1 MWYYELTNKLYMEE
15 RPMTDVKVIGGQLE
29 QKEIDAYIAHVKD
42 GHPGKVLKYLN
53 IKLDGEFVDLEYEFL
68 PQKFQRIRRITGY
81 LVGDMSRWN
90 DAKVAEEKDR
100 VKHTV

>member
-1 MWYYELTNKLYMEE
+1 MWYSKIINKLYMEE
-15 RPMTDVKVIGGQLE
+15 RPMVDVKVIGGQLE
-29 QKEIDAYIAHVKD
+29 QAEIDAYIAHIKD
-42 GHPGKVLKYLN
+42 GNPGKVLKYLN

-100 VKHTV
+100 VKHTM

>member
-1 MWYYELTNKLYMEE
+1 MWYSESTIKQYMEVKA
-15 RPMTDVKVIGGQLE
+15 MVDVKVIGGELE
-29 QKEIDAYIAHVKD
+29 QAEIDAYIAHVRE
-42 GHPGKVLKYLN
+42 GNPGKQLKYLN

-90 DAKVAEEKDR
+90 DAKVAEEHDR
-100 VKHTV
+100 VKHTL

>member
-1 MWYYELTNKLYMEE
+1 
-15 RPMTDVKVIGGQLE
+15 MTDVKVIGGQLE
-29 QKEIDAYIAHVKD
+29 QAEIDAYISHVKE
-42 GHPGKVLKYLN
+42 GNPGKVLKYLN

-90 DAKVAEEKDR
+90 DAKTAEEKDR

>member
-1 MWYYELTNKLYMEE
+1 MEE
-15 RPMTDVKVIGGQLE
+15 RPMVDVKVIGGQLE

>member
-1 MWYYELTNKLYMEE
+1 MEE
-15 RPMTDVKVIGGQLE
+15 KPMLDVKVTGGELQ
-29 QKEIDAYIAHVKD
+29 QAEIDAYIAHVKE
-42 GHPGKVLKYLN
+42 GHPGKILKYLN
-53 IKLDGEFVDLEYEFL
+53 IKLDGDFVDLEYEFL

-90 DAKVAEEKDR
+90 DAKVAEEHDR